1 MGQEAAAAALKDARI
16 GYSQVQAVVA
26 SYCYGDPTCGRLLA
40 SITPSLSLCTL
51 LDGESMEIKN

>member
-40 SITPSLSLCTL
+40 SITPSLSLCTC
-51 LDGESMEIKN
+51 